1 MDIII
6 LKTFLEVY
14 RTCHFGK
21 AADNLF
27 VTQST
32 VSARIRQLEDEL
44 GVQLFN
50 RDRNNIQLTQSGKK
64 FLRHAESILNV
75 WNKAHL
81 DINIRGEGNLPLIIG
96 AIPSLWDIYLIGW
109 LAKVKKE
116 YPNTPIVTAAL
127 STDSLFRQLLD
138 RSIDLGFTYE
148 FPQLAELTIRESL
161 VFELILVST
170 QKDQALE
177 KVLDSNYVF
186 VDWGT
191 SFSSEHTRNFPDIPP
206 PEMKFDLGHIAKAF
220 ILKCGGSAYLPE
232 PMVKKDL
239 LEKRLHRVK
248 NAPGINRKLFVA
260 YRDDSDRKDF
270 VEQLIALN
278 NQKR

>member
-32 VSARIRQLEDEL
+32 VSARIRQLEVEL

-50 RDRNNIQLTQSGKK
+50 RDRNNIQLTQAGRK
-64 FLRHAESILNV
+64 FLTHAESILNV
-75 WNKAHL
+75 WNRAHL
-81 DINIRGEGNLPLIIG
+81 DINLHEEGKIPLVIG
-96 AIPSLWDIYLIGW
+96 AIPSLWDIYLIDW
-109 LAKVKKE
+109 LVKVKKK
-116 YPNTPIVTAAL
+116 YPQTPIVTEAV

-148 FPQLAELTIRESL
+148 FPQLGELTIKELL

-170 QKDQALE
+170 QKDQTIEKALGS
-177 KVLDSNYVF
+177 KYIF

-191 SFSSEHTRNFPDIPP
+191 SFSNEHTRNFPDLTP
-206 PEMKFDLGHIAKAF
+206 PELKIDLGHIAREF

-232 PMVKKDL
+232 PMVKKDIHD
-239 LEKRLHRVK
+239 KKLHRVK
-248 NAPGINRKLFVA
+248 DAPGINRKLFVA
-260 YRDDSDRKDF
+260 YRQDSDRSDF

-278 NQKR
+278 SRKR

>member
-50 RDRNNIQLTQSGKK
+50 RDRNNIQLTQSGRK
-64 FLRHAESILNV
+64 FLKHAESILNV
-75 WNKAHL
+75 WNRAHL
-81 DINIRGEGNLPLIIG
+81 DINIREEGKIPLVIG
-96 AIPSLWDIYLIGW
+96 AIPSLWDIYLINW
-109 LAKVKKE
+109 LAKVRKK
-116 YPNTPIVTAAL
+116 YPKTAIITEAL

-148 FPQLAELTIRESL
+148 FPQLSELTIRESL

-170 QKDQALE
+170 RENQSLEQALGT
-177 KVLDSNYVF
+177 DYIF

-191 SFSSEHTRNFPDIPP
+191 SFSNEHTRNFPDIAPP
-206 PEMKFDLGHIAKAF
+206 DLKFDLGHVARNF

-239 LEKRLHRVK
+239 LDEKLYRVK
-248 NAPGINRKLFVA
+248 DAPGINRKLFVA
-260 YRDDSDRKDF
+260 YRHDSDRRDF

-278 NQKR
+278 TRKR

>member
-50 RDRNNIQLTQSGKK
+50 RDRNNIQLTKAGRK

-75 WNKAHL
+75 WSRAHL
-81 DINIRGEGNLPLIIG
+81 DINIREEGKIPLIIG
-96 AIPSLWDIYLIGW
+96 AIPSLWDIYLIDW
-109 LAKVKKE
+109 LAKVRKK
-116 YPNTPIVTAAL
+116 YPDTPIVTEAV
-127 STDSLFRQLLD
+127 STDNLFRQLLD

-148 FPQLAELTIRESL
+148 FPQMGELTIRESL

-170 QKDQALE
+170 QKDQTIEKALGS
-177 KVLDSNYVF
+177 KYIF

-191 SFSSEHTRNFPDIPP
+191 SFSNEHTRNFPDLSPP
-206 PEMKFDLGHIAKAF
+206 DLKIDLGHIAREF

-239 LEKRLHRVK
+239 HDKKLHRVK
-248 NAPGINRKLFVA
+248 DAPGINRKLFVA
-260 YRDDSDRKDF
+260 YRQDSDRRDF

-278 NQKR
+278 SHKQ

>member
-50 RDRNNIQLTQSGKK
+50 RDRNNIQLTQPGRK

-75 WNKAHL
+75 WNRAHL
-81 DINIRGEGNLPLIIG
+81 DINIREEGKLPLIIG
-96 AIPSLWDIYLIGW
+96 AIPSLWDIYLIDW
-109 LAKVKKE
+109 LAKVKKK
-116 YPNTPIVTAAL
+116 YPKTSIVTEAL

-138 RSIDLGFTYE
+138 RSIDIGFTYE

-170 QKDQALE
+170 QTEQTPE
-177 KVLDSNYVF
+177 KALDSNYVF

-191 SFSSEHTRNFPDIPP
+191 SFSNEHTRNFPDISP
-206 PEMKFDLGHIAKAF
+206 PELKFDLGHIAREF

-239 LEKRLHRVK
+239 LEKRLHLVK

-260 YRDDSDRKDF
+260 YRNDSDRKDF
-270 VEQLIALN
+270 VERLISLN
-278 NQKR
+278 DRKR

>member
-50 RDRNNIQLTQSGKK
+50 RDRNNIQLTQSGRK
-64 FLRHAESILNV
+64 FLKHAESILNV
-75 WNKAHL
+75 WNRAHL
-81 DINIRGEGNLPLIIG
+81 DINIRDEGKTPLVIG
-96 AIPSLWDIYLIGW
+96 AVPSLWDIYLINW
-109 LAKVKKE
+109 LAKVRKK
-116 YPNTPIVTAAL
+116 YPKTAFVTAAL

-138 RSIDLGFTYE
+138 RTVDLGFTYE
-148 FPQLAELTIRESL
+148 FPQLSELTISESL

-170 QKDQALE
+170 LQNQSVESALG
-177 KVLDSNYVF
+177 SNYIF

-191 SFSSEHTRNFPDIPP
+191 SFSNEHARNFPDIPP
-206 PEMKFDLGHIAKAF
+206 PDLKFDLGHIAREF

-232 PMVKKDL
+232 PMVKKDI
-239 LEKRLHRVK
+239 LEKKLFRVK
-248 NAPGINRKLFVA
+248 DAPGINRKLFVA
-260 YRDDSDRKDF
+260 YRHDSDRKDF

-278 NQKR
+278 NRK